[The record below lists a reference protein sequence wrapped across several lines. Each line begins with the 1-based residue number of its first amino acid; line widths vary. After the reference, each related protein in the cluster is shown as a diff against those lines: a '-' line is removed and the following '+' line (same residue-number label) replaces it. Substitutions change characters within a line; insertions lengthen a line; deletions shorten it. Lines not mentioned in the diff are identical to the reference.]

1 MPMPTLIAKKY
12 MTTKAAR
19 FFQEKKKRA
28 AMAPT
33 WKSPMAMVV
42 IQLMRPCWCSR
53 PMRRSCLIFWVTSA
67 PAGTTWASFGG
78 FFIGAASMVLRG
90 VIFSLFLGVGG
101 TVAAADLL
109 LILTLTG
116 VG

>member
-1 MPMPTLIAKKY
+1 MPMLIAKKY
-12 MTTKAAR
+12 MMKKTAR
-19 FFQEKKKRA
+19 FFHEKKKRA

-67 PAGTTWASFGG
+67 TAGTTVASL
-78 FFIGAASMVLRG
+78 GAVFTGTASMVLRG
-90 VIFSLFLGVGG
+90 VMRFGVLELQF
-101 TVAAADLL
+101 TADIDANRRKEFAL
-109 LILTLTG
+109 
-116 VG
+116 

>member
-1 MPMPTLIAKKY
+1 MPMLIAKKY
-12 MTTKAAR
+12 MMRKAAR
-19 FFQEKKKRA
+19 FFHEKKKRA

-33 WKSPMAMVV
+33 WKSPMAIVV

-67 PAGTTWASFGG
+67 TAGTT
-78 FFIGAASMVLRG
+78 AASLGAFTGASSIVVRG
-90 VIFSLFLGVGG
+90 VMF
-101 TVAAADLL
+101 VAVLEL

-116 VG
+116 VERN